1 MKLTDAGTVA
11 TSISFYK
18 VCWYTAQWLQFLT
31 EGLSHDYWTDKD
43 KSKED
48 WEREEKLLQQ
58 INKLVETRD
67 FLVDDVEFER
77 LRWG

>member
-11 TSISFYK
+11 ATISSGK
-18 VCWYTAQWLQFLT
+18 VCWYTVQWLQFLT
-31 EGLSHDYWTDKD
+31 KGLSCDYWTDKD

-48 WEREEKLLQQ
+48 REREEKLLQQ